1 MERAKQLG
9 KNTLLV
15 FIGSFGAKIIS
26 FIMLPFY
33 TRWLSATDYGEV
45 DMISV
50 YQSLLTDFLTAAISL
65 SIFIFPKG
73 VAFHRQKEYFS
84 SGVIFAFFAFI
95 VAAFLF
101 YMVRSIF
108 NLFSVSNSFTD
119 YTVWIYIMILITF
132 IQTYLQQFCRS
143 IDKMYVFTL
152 TGVLLTLC
160 TGIFSFIF
168 VPEDGVYGYLIAMVL
183 SNVVVIVTTFL
194 IAKLYK
200 YVSLKSFNKIA
211 LKEMLEYSI
220 PNIPNAL
227 MWWVLGSLN
236 RPILEGTVGLS
247 GIGIFA
253 VAQRF
258 PNAASLLFSVFGNSW
273 QISVLEEYKKND
285 FPLFFNR
292 VLAIFSVITCLGVI
306 ILAYI
311 SDWLVAFMAGNNF
324 LSSSAYIPC
333 LSLALFF
340 LCMNTIISP
349 IFSAVRKS
357 KYYLYSSIW
366 SAVLTIALN
375 ISLIPL
381 IGIMGACI
389 SIVCS
394 HALMTLLRMKY
405 SLIFVPVYLKK
416 QYLFLALSS
425 VAFIVALSISASLMF
440 RTMALFVSL
449 FSVVLVSR
457 NFNNSLNIKIPVVE
471 LIILIKN
478 KIKFNSNNH
487 DDIT

>member
-1 MERAKQLG
+1 MGRAKQLG

-33 TRWLSATDYGEV
+33 TRWLSVTDYGVV
-45 DMISV
+45 DMISI
-50 YQSLLTDFLTAAISL
+50 YQSLLTDFLTAAIST

-84 SGVIFAFFAFI
+84 SGLIFAFFAFI

-101 YMVRSIF
+101 YIVRSSF

-119 YTVWIYIMILITF
+119 YTVWIYIMIFITF

-152 TGVLLTLC
+152 IGILLTLC

-168 VPEDGVYGYLIAMVL
+168 IPKNGVYGYLIAMVL
-183 SNVVVIVTTFL
+183 SNVVVAITTFF

-200 YVSLKSFNKIA
+200 YVSLKSFNKVS
-211 LKEMLEYSI
+211 LKEMLKYSI
-220 PNIPNAL
+220 PTIPNVL

-247 GIGIFA
+247 GIGILA

-258 PNAASLLFSVFGNSW
+258 PNAASLVFSIFGNSW
-273 QISVLEEYKKND
+273 QISVLEEYKMND

-292 VLAIFSVITCLGVI
+292 VLAIFSIITCLGVL
-306 ILAYI
+306 ILSYI
-311 SDWLVAFMAGNNF
+311 SDWLVTFIVGNNF
-324 LSSSAYIPC
+324 LSSSTYIPC

-366 SAVLTIALN
+366 SAVLTIGLN
-375 ISLIPL
+375 ILLIPL

-394 HALMTLLRMKY
+394 HALMTLLRVKY
-405 SLIFVPVYLKK
+405 TLIFVSVYLKE
-416 QYLFLALSS
+416 QYLFLGLLA
-425 VAFIVALSISASLMF
+425 VAFIVALSIGDSLMF
-440 RTMALFVSL
+440 RTMAL
-449 FSVVLVSR
+449 LVAFLGVALVIR
-457 NFNNSLNIKIPVVE
+457 NFDKRLNIKFLAIK
-471 LIILIKN
+471 LFKN
-478 KIKFNSNNH
+478 KIKFKQS
-487 DDIT
+487 